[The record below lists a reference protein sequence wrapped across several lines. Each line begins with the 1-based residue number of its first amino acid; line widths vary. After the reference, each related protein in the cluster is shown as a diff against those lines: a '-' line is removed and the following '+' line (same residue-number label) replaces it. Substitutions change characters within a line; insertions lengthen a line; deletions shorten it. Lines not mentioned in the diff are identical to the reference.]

1 MDIGKDK
8 KIELTGDF
16 MTSPSHNNVYIPA
29 LHSDNKDTVE
39 LGSLKEKQQKNP
51 VDSIVGKL
59 KKLTNISFGAGKS
72 DDVSSMQEVKK
83 TTKED
88 VLAKLA
94 EVELPE
100 NLKEMLAN
108 GVQTQEQID
117 VADKLLSDSKLY
129 QNKNIQRNMAGIF
142 SFLENPES
150 AQVKVN
156 IMDKYLSD
164 PRLYENKNLQK
175 NIGNIIGNVESKESE
190 QSKLALIDK
199 LLSEPKYSENKI
211 LQENIGNI
219 LVLTDT
225 SESVQ
230 LKIGYIDKIIL
241 EPEKFESKEIQGLVE
256 NIFLFANT
264 PEKADIANKILSD
277 ARLYEN
283 KGIQKH
289 LGEIFQNIKTPENA
303 QAKLIVIE
311 KYLSNPKLYEDEVL
325 QEKLIEILV
334 NTKFIEDA
342 QAKSTMMDKYLSDP
356 KYNESKI
363 IQEEIGNII
372 LWTFSQDNVQAKT
385 SIIDRFLSNPEL
397 YENQSIQENFG
408 SIIKSINTNEK
419 AEVKRN
425 ILDRYLSDSKQQ
437 ENPKIR
443 ENIGII
449 VAISSVTEQAALAE
463 KFLLEPLLYENTE
476 LKEEMADII
485 SDANTQERAQVKI
498 DIIDRLLSDST
509 LYYNEWIQENLS
521 EILCWAD
528 TQKSKDIIIKFLSDP
543 KLYENEGL
551 RKNISYIIYNTYTP
565 ESLEARFS
573 IIDKFLETPE
583 LHENEIIQ
591 KSLGDILCE
600 TNTNEKA
607 ILAQKFLP
615 SLTTGETTPEVL
627 LSALKNYGKVSYQQL
642 QKLEKTVGHEFFS
655 KISQN
660 PTDLLSAANLIGLY
674 GKNNINE
681 IPIAEKRNVLRTI
694 VKNNTDLFGI
704 SDDLKQTFP
713 LIPTNREEYC
723 ALLPALVK
731 SLGIEVK
738 TLETKQVEEFNE
750 SLGNLSSSLSELSN
764 DEFDNLV
771 ITQLYSKDEFIKDTL
786 SIVKGLSKVEKQKVY
801 DYFGFELHHN
811 RKAPTGYS
819 ITGYPVNINNGKKLA
834 QITDKNT
841 KQVVEKLREKVVA
854 FSENNPI
861 QSNNPVISQQL
872 SDILEFLP
880 ELRSS
885 IGRMQY
891 GAHEFDV
898 IKHSL
903 KVMQKIAQNPSFE
916 KLNPSDKK
924 IMMLSA
930 LLHDI
935 SKAEVVSD
943 PLHNFESSFDA
954 YYIAK
959 KFNLTQDE
967 QIKMYTLI
975 NHHEWLKYVNKQGL
989 SEEEL
994 TKRLQSVA
1002 FDFQNDNLFEM
1013 AKIFTEA
1020 DIKSITKGDGL
1031 YDKFGDALKIHSKE
1045 VEEYIAELKKSKPI
1059 LPTTKLPKASEI
1071 ASKITN
1077 INADCST
1084 NIKGVYVKDGL
1095 VVVRYNE
1102 VEDWEKLGFPQGS
1115 ISRGIETINPV
1126 DNTQINTGNI
1136 KFIAHGLEYENQLS
1150 NFDAFALPDSDA
1162 LLSVSYMER
1171 PESKY
1176 RLFRPQG
1183 VLLDVDSKYIHG
1195 GGETDSGS
1203 GYGKNIDEFK
1213 LNYIFGGERQC
1224 DRDYI
1229 SDLIKETLGFN
1240 DEEYVSFIQKNQ
1252 NKSMLEIEPVEAR
1265 EALIKKF
1272 ALINS
1277 NTRRGNREYNE
1288 MYVSNPKVQGCFAYS
1303 TKDYIGDTIQFVD
1316 AQQEFLKDYAKENDL
1331 PFFVFGN

>member
-1 MDIGKDK
+1 MECKNQGLAMDIGKDK
-8 KIELTGDF
+8 KIELSGDF
-16 MTSPSHNNVYIPA
+16 MTSSSHKNVYIPA
-29 LHSDNKDTVE
+29 LHKEEKDTLE
-39 LGSLKEKQQKNP
+39 LKNKKKQKSQNGLNNILSGLKNLSNVSFGNSNEEKQLTKEEVFAKLDEVNIQDEIKQKLKEVARTPERVNALNTFLLNPMLYENEDLQKNIVSIIRNMDTKVRAQL
-51 VDSIVGKL
+51 VDK
-59 KKLTNISFGAGKS
+59 F
-72 DDVSSMQEVKK
+72 
-83 TTKED
+83 
-88 VLAKLA
+88 
-94 EVELPE
+94 
-100 NLKEMLAN
+100 
-108 GVQTQEQID
+108 
-117 VADKLLSDSKLY
+117 LSDPRLY
-129 QNKNIQRNMAGIF
+129 ENETFCKKINQILSFMSIF
-142 SFLENPES
+142 RPQEFKISL
-150 AQVKVN
+150 
-156 IMDKYLSD
+156 IDKYLSD
-164 PRLYENKNLQK
+164 PRLYEN
-175 NIGNIIGNVESKESE
+175 ESLKE
-190 QSKLALIDK
+190 
-199 LLSEPKYSENKI
+199 
-211 LQENIGNI
+211 
-219 LVLTDT
+219 
-225 SESVQ
+225 
-230 LKIGYIDKIIL
+230 KIGDIVCL
-241 EPEKFESKEIQGLVE
+241 TS
-256 NIFLFANT
+256 T
-264 PEKADIANKILSD
+264 PERA
-277 ARLYEN
+277 
-283 KGIQKH
+283 
-289 LGEIFQNIKTPENA
+289 EIK
-303 QAKLIVIE
+303 KLVI
-311 KYLSNPKLYEDEVL
+311 
-325 QEKLIEILV
+325 
-334 NTKFIEDA
+334 
-342 QAKSTMMDKYLSDP
+342 DKYLSDP
-356 KYNESKI
+356 
-363 IQEEIGNII
+363 
-372 LWTFSQDNVQAKT
+372 
-385 SIIDRFLSNPEL
+385 R
-397 YENQSIQENFG
+397 
-408 SIIKSINTNEK
+408 
-419 AEVKRN
+419 
-425 ILDRYLSDSKQQ
+425 
-437 ENPKIR
+437 
-443 ENIGII
+443 
-449 VAISSVTEQAALAE
+449 
-463 KFLLEPLLYENTE
+463 
-476 LKEEMADII
+476 
-485 SDANTQERAQVKI
+485 
-498 DIIDRLLSDST
+498 
-509 LYYNEWIQENLS
+509 
-521 EILCWAD
+521 
-528 TQKSKDIIIKFLSDP
+528 
-543 KLYENEGL
+543 LYENEGFCKEIGDIVECTSTPKSAEIKISL
-551 RKNISYIIYNTYTP
+551 IDKYLSDVRLYGNENLQKNIADIIKWTDT
-565 ESLEARFS
+565 
-573 IIDKFLETPE
+573 
-583 LHENEIIQ
+583 Q
-591 KSLGDILCE
+591 
-600 TNTNEKA
+600 EKA
-607 ILAQKFLP
+607 
-615 SLTTGETTPEVL
+615 SLTTKLLPDVLKGEITPQLIVANL
-627 LSALKNYGKVSYQQL
+627 VNYGQVSYKQL
-642 QKLEKTVGHEFFS
+642 QKLEKTVGTEFFN
-655 KISQN
+655 KIHNNS
-660 PTDLLSAANLIGLY
+660 TDVVAAANLIGLY

-694 VKNNTDLFGI
+694 VKNNTDLFNI
-704 SDDLKQTFP
+704 SDDLKQAFP
-713 LIPTNREEYC
+713 LIPTNKEEYC

-738 TLETKQVEEFNE
+738 TLEAEQVVQFNS
-750 SLGNLSSSLSELSN
+750 SLDKLSSSLAKLSN
-764 DEFDNLV
+764 EEFDNLV
-771 ITQLYSKDEFIKDTL
+771 ITQTYSKDEFIKDTL
-786 SIVKGLSKVEKQKVY
+786 SIVKGLSKAEKQKVY

-834 QITDKNT
+834 QITDENT
-841 KQVVEKLREKVVA
+841 KQVVETLRKKVVA

-861 QSNNPVISQQL
+861 QSNNLVISQQL
-872 SDILEFLP
+872 ADILEFLP

-924 IMMLSA
+924 VMTLSA

-935 SKAEVVSD
+935 SKAEVISD

-1045 VEEYIAELKKSKPI
+1045 VEEYITELQKSKPI

-1071 ASKITN
+1071 TSKITK

-1084 NIKGVYVKDGL
+1084 DIKGVYVKDGL

-1115 ISRGIETINPV
+1115 ISKGIETINPV

-1136 KFIAHGLEYENQLS
+1136 KFIAHGLEYGNQLS

-1213 LNYIFGGERQC
+1213 VNYIFGGERQC

-1303 TKDYIGDTIQFVD
+1303 TKDHIGDTIQFID
-1316 AQQEFLKDYAKENDL
+1316 AQQAFLKDYAKENDL
-1331 PFFVFGN
+1331 PFFVFGD

>member
-1 MDIGKDK
+1 MARTPERVNALNTFLLNPMLYENEDLQKNIVSIIRNMDTKVRAQLVDKFLSDPRLYENETFCK
-8 KIELTGDF
+8 KINQIL
-16 MTSPSHNNVYIPA
+16 
-29 LHSDNKDTVE
+29 
-39 LGSLKEKQQKNP
+39 SLM
-51 VDSIVGKL
+51 SIFRPQEFK
-59 KKLTNISFGAGKS
+59 IS
-72 DDVSSMQEVKK
+72 
-83 TTKED
+83 
-88 VLAKLA
+88 L
-94 EVELPE
+94 
-100 NLKEMLAN
+100 
-108 GVQTQEQID
+108 I
-117 VADKLLSDSKLY
+117 
-129 QNKNIQRNMAGIF
+129 
-142 SFLENPES
+142 
-150 AQVKVN
+150 
-156 IMDKYLSD
+156 DKYLSD
-164 PRLYENKNLQK
+164 PRLYEN
-175 NIGNIIGNVESKESE
+175 ESLKE
-190 QSKLALIDK
+190 
-199 LLSEPKYSENKI
+199 
-211 LQENIGNI
+211 
-219 LVLTDT
+219 
-225 SESVQ
+225 
-230 LKIGYIDKIIL
+230 KIGDI
-241 EPEKFESKEIQGLVE
+241 V
-256 NIFLFANT
+256 FLTST
-264 PEKADIANKILSD
+264 PELA
-277 ARLYEN
+277 
-283 KGIQKH
+283 
-289 LGEIFQNIKTPENA
+289 EIK
-303 QAKLIVIE
+303 KIVI
-311 KYLSNPKLYEDEVL
+311 
-325 QEKLIEILV
+325 
-334 NTKFIEDA
+334 
-342 QAKSTMMDKYLSDP
+342 DKYLSDP
-356 KYNESKI
+356 
-363 IQEEIGNII
+363 
-372 LWTFSQDNVQAKT
+372 
-385 SIIDRFLSNPEL
+385 RL
-397 YENQSIQENFG
+397 YENEGFCKKIGDIVKSTNTPEAAE
-408 SIIKSINTNEK
+408 IKISLIDK
-419 AEVKRN
+419 
-425 ILDRYLSDSKQQ
+425 YLSNAK
-437 ENPKIR
+437 
-443 ENIGII
+443 
-449 VAISSVTEQAALAE
+449 
-463 KFLLEPLLYENTE
+463 LYENE
-476 LKEEMADII
+476 YI
-485 SDANTQERAQVKI
+485 
-498 DIIDRLLSDST
+498 
-509 LYYNEWIQENLS
+509 
-521 EILCWAD
+521 
-528 TQKSKDIIIKFLSDP
+528 QKSIASIIHCVSTDVGAKLVDKFLSDP
-543 KLYENEGL
+543 RLYKNTEFNKKIADIVSYTEWTKSAEIKISLIDKYLSDVRLYGNENL
-551 RKNISYIIYNTYTP
+551 QKNIADIIKWTDT
-565 ESLEARFS
+565 
-573 IIDKFLETPE
+573 
-583 LHENEIIQ
+583 Q
-591 KSLGDILCE
+591 
-600 TNTNEKA
+600 EKA
-607 ILAQKFLP
+607 
-615 SLTTGETTPEVL
+615 SLTTKLLPDVLKGEITPQLIVANL
-627 LSALKNYGKVSYQQL
+627 VNYGQVSYKQL
-642 QKLEKTVGHEFFS
+642 QKLEKTVGTEFFN
-655 KISQN
+655 KIHNNS
-660 PTDLLSAANLIGLY
+660 TDVVAAANLIGLY

-681 IPIAEKRNVLRTI
+681 IPITEKRNVLRAI
-694 VKNNTDLFGI
+694 VKNNTDLFNI
-704 SDDLKQTFP
+704 SDDLKQAFP
-713 LIPTNREEYC
+713 LIPTNKEEYC
-723 ALLPALVK
+723 ALLPSLVK

-738 TLETKQVEEFNE
+738 TLDSKQVAAFNS
-750 SLGNLSSSLSELSN
+750 SLDELSSSLSKLSN
-764 DEFDNLV
+764 KEFDNLS
-771 ITQLYSKDEFIKDTL
+771 ITQAYSKDEFIKDTL
-786 SIVKGLSKVEKQKVY
+786 SIVKGLSKAEKQKVY

-811 RKAPTGYS
+811 RKAPIGYS
-819 ITGYPVNINNGKKLA
+819 ITGYPVNINNGKKLS

-841 KQVVEKLREKVVA
+841 KQVVEKLREKVIA

-861 QSNNPVISQQL
+861 KSNNPDVSKYL
-872 SDILEFLP
+872 ESVLEFLP

-885 IGRMQY
+885 VGRMQY

-916 KLNPSDKK
+916 KLNSSDKK

-935 SKAEVVSD
+935 SKAEVISD

-1013 AKIFTEA
+1013 SKIFTEA

-1213 LNYIFGGERQC
+1213 SRYIFGGARQC

-1240 DEEYVSFIQKNQ
+1240 DEEYVNFIQKNQ
-1252 NKSMLEIEPVEAR
+1252 NKSMLEIEPIEAR
-1265 EALIKKF
+1265 EKLIKQF

-1303 TKDYIGDTIQFVD
+1303 TKDYIGDTIQFID

-1331 PFFVFGN
+1331 PFFIFGD